1 MVNTNIPDEEAE
13 LRRRRKKR
21 RKEQQALLGQQQADR
36 GERVNIESLYNF
48 DDIFATP
55 EQARQYAGSRVYDLA
70 AINEMV
76 GTGEEVQSTQDINEE
91 NFLQLIAAA
100 DMNPELLEQEKDEL
114 LVDEL
119 QKLGITN
126 PYAAASA
133 ESSDETTDRI
143 LQLYNRA
150 KV

>member
-1 MVNTNIPDEEAE
+1 M
-13 LRRRRKKR
+13 
-21 RKEQQALLGQQQADR
+21 
-36 GERVNIESLYNF
+36 F
-48 DDIFATP
+48 DISGRNIFATP
-55 EQARQYAGSRVYDLA
+55 EQERRYAGSRAYALPD
-70 AINEMV
+70 INEMV

-100 DMNPELLEQEKDEL
+100 DMNPELFEQEKDEL

-126 PYAAASA
+126 PYATARA

>member
-1 MVNTNIPDEEAE
+1 MYDISGRN
-13 LRRRRKKR
+13 
-21 RKEQQALLGQQQADR
+21 
-36 GERVNIESLYNF
+36 
-48 DDIFATP
+48 IFATP
-55 EQARQYAGSRVYDLA
+55 EQEQRYAGSRAYDLA
-70 AINEMV
+70 DITPV
-76 GTGEEVQSTQDINEE
+76 GEEVTPQSTQDINEE

-126 PYAAASA
+126 PYATARA

>member
-1 MVNTNIPDEEAE
+1 M
-13 LRRRRKKR
+13 
-21 RKEQQALLGQQQADR
+21 Q
-36 GERVNIESLYNF
+36 
-48 DDIFATP
+48 
-55 EQARQYAGSRVYDLA
+55 SRAYDLA
-70 AINEMV
+70 AITPM
-76 GTGEEVQSTQDINEE
+76 GEEVQSTQDINEE

-126 PYAAASA
+126 PYATTRA